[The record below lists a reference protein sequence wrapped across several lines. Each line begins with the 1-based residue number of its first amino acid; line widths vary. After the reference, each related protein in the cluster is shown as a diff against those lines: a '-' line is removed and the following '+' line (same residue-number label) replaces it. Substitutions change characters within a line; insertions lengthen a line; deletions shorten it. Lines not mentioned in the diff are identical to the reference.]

1 MAFRDFIESKKYL
14 KIRKKYLEM
23 SATLPNKKLDARVNS
38 LLQVQ
43 QELKEYPTPISICDI
58 QFNALLEE
66 RNKLIMEAKEKSPR
80 REKKKPKKD
89 KKKLL
94 TSSEHLIPCSVKE
107 TWILMLE
114 RFSGPYRM

>member
-38 LLQVQ
+38 LLQ
-43 QELKEYPTPISICDI
+43 EIKEYPTPIAHCDTT
-58 QFNALLEE
+58 FDALIEE
-66 RNKLIMEAKEKSPR
+66 RNKLMEAKEKSPR

-89 KKKLL
+89 KKKI
-94 TSSEHLIPCSVKE
+94 TDAW
-107 TWILMLE
+107 TILLE
-114 RFSGPYRM
+114 RYNNRSKT